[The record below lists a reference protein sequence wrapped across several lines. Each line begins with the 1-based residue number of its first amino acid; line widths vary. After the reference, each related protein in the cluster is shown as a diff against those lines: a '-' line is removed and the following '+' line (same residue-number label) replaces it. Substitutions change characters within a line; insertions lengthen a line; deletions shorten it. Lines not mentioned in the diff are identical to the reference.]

1 MPYVLTVDQISSRRR
16 KDHVPATMATMTGLF
31 PDVPLTRTVGDE
43 FQALFSSDPMSVVD
57 AILTLMREGNWH
69 VGVGIGTVAEPTPHD
84 LREARGPAFVVAR
97 RAVEEAKD
105 RTDHLRVIAVPP
117 AQDEGQDAEVL
128 LGLVLALR
136 SRRSPAGWAATDLS
150 DNGLTQAE
158 IGDQLGVSRQA
169 VNQRLQT
176 ARWSLDVEARPVAA
190 RLLARAERIA
200 TVDKQAS

>member
-1 MPYVLTVDQISSRRR
+1 
-16 KDHVPATMATMTGLF
+16 
-31 PDVPLTRTVGDE
+31 VGDE